1 MSLLLGSLIVML
13 TVTGQLL
20 LKVGADSSKSE
31 RLINGYVLAGYA
43 LFFMIVV
50 VSYLLMSIMPMMN
63 FTVIVSVNYIAVT
76 LTARIV
82 LKEEISKGL
91 IFGTALIVIGV
102 FVFLNN

>member
-1 MSLLLGSLIVML
+1 MSLLLGLLIVML

-20 LKVGADSSKSE
+20 LKVGAKSSKSE
-31 RLINGYVLAGYA
+31 RLINSYVLAGYA
-43 LFFMIVV
+43 VFLLTVA
-50 VSYLLMSIMPMMN
+50 VSYLLMSIMPMKN
-63 FTVIVSVNYIAVT
+63 FTVVMSVNYIAVT
-76 LTARIV
+76 MTARIV